1 MGLKL
6 YIKVFYYVGKQS
18 IIIKI
23 DLKNV
28 DRVRQK
34 MRENN
39 KKSILF
45 LHVAVMLFGFSGVLA
60 QYVQV
65 PAVLVAM
72 GRVICSSLLL
82 LAISLVKKDKLTLEL
97 KKDYAL
103 IIGTGVIMAIHW
115 SSFFQAIQVSSV
127 AIGTITFSTF
137 PLFLTFMEPV
147 VFKEKLRARS
157 VISAVILLAGVYITV
172 PEFSVENQVTVGIL
186 WGMLCSFTY
195 AIMTLG
201 NRYFSK
207 KYTGRIICLYEQG
220 TAAIVLLPALWLVK
234 VEWRPVDIAG
244 VAAIGFVC
252 TAIAYSLYVSAQKG
266 VRAQTAGIIS
276 GMETVYGIIFA
287 FVFLREVPTVRE
299 LIGGAVILG
308 VALYSSLKSD
318 D

>member
-1 MGLKL
+1 
-6 YIKVFYYVGKQS
+6 
-18 IIIKI
+18 
-23 DLKNV
+23 
-28 DRVRQK
+28 

-82 LAISLVKKDKLTLEL
+82 LAISLVKKDKLTLES

-147 VFKEKLRARS
+147 VFKEKLRARR

-252 TAIAYSLYVSAQKG
+252 TADCIFIICICTEGCARADGGNYIRNGNGLWNHLCICFSAG
-266 VRAQTAGIIS
+266 SSDCEHNCWRSSDPCVA
-276 GMETVYGIIFA
+276 
-287 FVFLREVPTVRE
+287 VFFFEIR
-299 LIGGAVILG
+299 
-308 VALYSSLKSD
+308 
-318 D
+318 

>member
-1 MGLKL
+1 
-6 YIKVFYYVGKQS
+6 
-18 IIIKI
+18 
-23 DLKNV
+23 
-28 DRVRQK
+28 

-82 LAISLVKKDKLTLEL
+82 LAISLVKKDKLTLES

-147 VFKEKLRARS
+147 VFKEKLRVRS
-157 VISAVILLAGVYITV
+157 VVSAVILLAGVYITV

-201 NRYFSK
+201 NRYFSE

-234 VEWRPVDIAG
+234 AEWRPIDIAG

-308 VALYSSLKSD
+308 VALYSSLKAD
-318 D
+318 N

>member
-1 MGLKL
+1 
-6 YIKVFYYVGKQS
+6 
-18 IIIKI
+18 
-23 DLKNV
+23 
-28 DRVRQK
+28 
-34 MRENN
+34 
-39 KKSILF
+39 
-45 LHVAVMLFGFSGVLA
+45 
-60 QYVQV
+60 
-65 PAVLVAM
+65 
-72 GRVICSSLLL
+72 
-82 LAISLVKKDKLTLEL
+82 
-97 KKDYAL
+97 
-103 IIGTGVIMAIHW
+103 MAIHW

-234 VEWRPVDIAG
+234 WSGDRLILQVWRLLASYARRLHIHYMYLHRR
-244 VAAIGFVC
+244 VC
-252 TAIAYSLYVSAQKG
+252 A
-266 VRAQTAGIIS
+266 R
-276 GMETVYGIIFA
+276 
-287 FVFLREVPTVRE
+287 RRRE
-299 LIGGAVILG
+299 LYQEWKRSMESFLHLFFCGKFRL
-308 VALYSSLKSD
+308 
-318 D
+318 

>member
-1 MGLKL
+1 
-6 YIKVFYYVGKQS
+6 
-18 IIIKI
+18 
-23 DLKNV
+23 
-28 DRVRQK
+28 

-72 GRVICSSLLL
+72 GRVIYSSLLL
-82 LAISLVKKDKLTLEL
+82 LAISLVKKDKLTLES

>member
-1 MGLKL
+1 
-6 YIKVFYYVGKQS
+6 
-18 IIIKI
+18 
-23 DLKNV
+23 
-28 DRVRQK
+28 
-34 MRENN
+34 
-39 KKSILF
+39 
-45 LHVAVMLFGFSGVLA
+45 MLFGFSGVLA

-82 LAISLVKKDKLTLEL
+82 LAISLVKKDKLTLES

-172 PEFSVENQVTVGIL
+172 PEFSVENKVTVGIL

-308 VALYSSLKSD
+308 VALYSSLKAD

>member
-1 MGLKL
+1 
-6 YIKVFYYVGKQS
+6 
-18 IIIKI
+18 
-23 DLKNV
+23 
-28 DRVRQK
+28 

-97 KKDYAL
+97 KNDYAL

-308 VALYSSLKSD
+308 VALYSSLKAD

>member
-1 MGLKL
+1 M
-6 YIKVFYYVGKQS
+6 
-18 IIIKI
+18 
-23 DLKNV
+23 
-28 DRVRQK
+28 RRK

-72 GRVICSSLLL
+72 GRVIYSSLLL
-82 LAISLVKKDKLTLEL
+82 LAISLVKKDKLTLES

>member
-1 MGLKL
+1 
-6 YIKVFYYVGKQS
+6 
-18 IIIKI
+18 
-23 DLKNV
+23 
-28 DRVRQK
+28 

-82 LAISLVKKDKLTLEL
+82 LAISLVKKDKLTLES

-172 PEFSVENQVTVGIL
+172 PEFSVGNKVTV
-186 WGMLCSFTY
+186 
-195 AIMTLG
+195 
-201 NRYFSK
+201 
-207 KYTGRIICLYEQG
+207 
-220 TAAIVLLPALWLVK
+220 
-234 VEWRPVDIAG
+234 
-244 VAAIGFVC
+244 
-252 TAIAYSLYVSAQKG
+252 
-266 VRAQTAGIIS
+266 
-276 GMETVYGIIFA
+276 
-287 FVFLREVPTVRE
+287 
-299 LIGGAVILG
+299 
-308 VALYSSLKSD
+308 
-318 D
+318 

>member
-1 MGLKL
+1 M
-6 YIKVFYYVGKQS
+6 
-18 IIIKI
+18 
-23 DLKNV
+23 
-28 DRVRQK
+28 RQK

-82 LAISLVKKDKLTLEL
+82 LAISLVKKDKLTLES

-137 PLFLTFMEPV
+137 PLFLTYMEPV

-308 VALYSSLKSD
+308 VALYSSLKAD

>member
-1 MGLKL
+1 M
-6 YIKVFYYVGKQS
+6 
-18 IIIKI
+18 
-23 DLKNV
+23 
-28 DRVRQK
+28 RQK

-82 LAISLVKKDKLTLEL
+82 LAISLVKKDKLTLES

-157 VISAVILLAGVYITV
+157 VISAVILLAGVYITA

>member
-1 MGLKL
+1 
-6 YIKVFYYVGKQS
+6 
-18 IIIKI
+18 
-23 DLKNV
+23 
-28 DRVRQK
+28 

-82 LAISLVKKDKLTLEL
+82 LAISLVKKDKLTLES

-147 VFKEKLRARS
+147 VFKEKLRARI

>member
-1 MGLKL
+1 
-6 YIKVFYYVGKQS
+6 
-18 IIIKI
+18 
-23 DLKNV
+23 
-28 DRVRQK
+28 

-82 LAISLVKKDKLTLEL
+82 LAISLVKKDKLTLES

-244 VAAIGFVC
+244 VAAMGFVC
-252 TAIAYSLYVSAQKG
+252 TASAYSLYVSAQKG

>member
-1 MGLKL
+1 M
-6 YIKVFYYVGKQS
+6 
-18 IIIKI
+18 
-23 DLKNV
+23 
-28 DRVRQK
+28 RRK

-72 GRVICSSLLL
+72 GRVIYSSLLL
-82 LAISLVKKDKLTLEL
+82 LAISLVKKDKLTLES

-195 AIMTLG
+195 AIMALG

>member
-1 MGLKL
+1 M
-6 YIKVFYYVGKQS
+6 
-18 IIIKI
+18 
-23 DLKNV
+23 
-28 DRVRQK
+28 RQK

-82 LAISLVKKDKLTLEL
+82 LAISLVKKDKLTLES

-147 VFKEKLRARS
+147 VFKEKLRARR

-252 TAIAYSLYVSAQKG
+252 TVIAYSLYVSAQKG

-308 VALYSSLKSD
+308 VALYSSLKAD

>member
-1 MGLKL
+1 M
-6 YIKVFYYVGKQS
+6 
-18 IIIKI
+18 
-23 DLKNV
+23 
-28 DRVRQK
+28 RRK

-72 GRVICSSLLL
+72 GRVIYSSLLL
-82 LAISLVKKDKLTLEL
+82 LAISLVKKDKLTLES

-308 VALYSSLKSD
+308 VALYSYLKSD

>member
-1 MGLKL
+1 M
-6 YIKVFYYVGKQS
+6 
-18 IIIKI
+18 
-23 DLKNV
+23 
-28 DRVRQK
+28 RQK

-82 LAISLVKKDKLTLEL
+82 LAISLVKKDKLTLES
-97 KKDYAL
+97 KKDYAR

-147 VFKEKLRARS
+147 VFKEKLRVRI
-157 VISAVILLAGVYITV
+157 VVSAVILLAGVYITV

-308 VALYSSLKSD
+308 VALYSSLKAD
-318 D
+318 N

>member
-1 MGLKL
+1 M
-6 YIKVFYYVGKQS
+6 
-18 IIIKI
+18 
-23 DLKNV
+23 
-28 DRVRQK
+28 RQK

-82 LAISLVKKDKLTLEL
+82 LAISLVKKDKLTLES

-234 VEWRPVDIAG
+234 VEWRPVDIVG

-299 LIGGAVILG
+299 LIGGVVILG
-308 VALYSSLKSD
+308 VALYSSLKAD

>member
-1 MGLKL
+1 M
-6 YIKVFYYVGKQS
+6 
-18 IIIKI
+18 
-23 DLKNV
+23 
-28 DRVRQK
+28 RRK

-72 GRVICSSLLL
+72 GRVIYSSLLL

>member
-1 MGLKL
+1 
-6 YIKVFYYVGKQS
+6 
-18 IIIKI
+18 
-23 DLKNV
+23 
-28 DRVRQK
+28 

-72 GRVICSSLLL
+72 GRVIYSSLLL
-82 LAISLVKKDKLTLEL
+82 LAISLVKKDKLTLES

-308 VALYSSLKSD
+308 VALYSSLKAD

>member
-1 MGLKL
+1 M
-6 YIKVFYYVGKQS
+6 
-18 IIIKI
+18 
-23 DLKNV
+23 
-28 DRVRQK
+28 RRK

-72 GRVICSSLLL
+72 GRVIYSSLLL
-82 LAISLVKKDKLTLEL
+82 LAISLVKKDKLTLES

-299 LIGGAVILG
+299 LIGGTVILG

>member
-82 LAISLVKKDKLTLEL
+82 LAISLVKKDKLTLES

-308 VALYSSLKSD
+308 VALYSSLKAD